1 MQALQQ
7 QTVTV
12 IEGVAYAAVAAVL
25 RGSTATEMTAVMQPV
40 AVSKSQ
46 AVCKAALVAEKIL
59 PGLFQVSTSG
69 VHELKLSKPKL
80 MH

>member
-1 MQALQQ
+1 M
-7 QTVTV
+7 TV
-12 IEGVAYAAVAAVL
+12 IEGGAYAAAAAVL
-25 RGSTATEMTAVMQPV
+25 RGSTATERIVVMQTV

-59 PGLFQVSTSG
+59 PGLFQASSSG

>member
-1 MQALQQ
+1 MQAPQQ

-12 IEGVAYAAVAAVL
+12 IEGGAYAAAAAVL
-25 RGSTATEMTAVMQPV
+25 RGSTATERIVVMQTV

-46 AVCKAALVAEKIL
+46 AACKEALDAEKIL
-59 PGLFQVSTSG
+59 PGLFQASTSG
-69 VHELKLSKPKL
+69 IHELKLSKPKL